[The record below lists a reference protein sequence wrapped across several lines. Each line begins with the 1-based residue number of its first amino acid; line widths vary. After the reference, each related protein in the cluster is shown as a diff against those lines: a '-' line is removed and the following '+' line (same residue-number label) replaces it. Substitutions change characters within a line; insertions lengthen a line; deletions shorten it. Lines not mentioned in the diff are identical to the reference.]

1 MCKPKFRK
9 IASEAVIQ
17 TQEKEKKKKRRKKKE
32 KRGRER
38 SRERDEEVWIFVFLI
53 GDVGFSLMKKTGF
66 DVWVCDFL

>member
-17 TQEKEKKKKRRKKKE
+17 TQEKEKKKKEERKKKKE
-32 KRGRER
+32 E
-38 SRERDEEVWIFVFLI
+38 ERDEEIWIFVFLI

>member
-32 KRGRER
+32 KKKDKKRKGEVLVSMRER
-38 SRERDEEVWIFVFLI
+38 ECVV
-53 GDVGFSLMKKTGF
+53 
-66 DVWVCDFL
+66 

>member
-17 TQEKEKKKKRRKKKE
+17 TQEKEKKKKKKEEEKRKKKKE
-32 KRGRER
+32 E
-38 SRERDEEVWIFVFLI
+38 ERDEEIWIFVFLI